1 MKSQEPMT
9 ININSLVQN
18 TLIAIFLCSAKAII
32 KALISLQAISEMVTE
47 EHLAEGRLY
56 PPLNT
61 IREVSFKIAV
71 KVSNRSHL
79 LQEHVLLANSTFW
92 HP

>member
-1 MKSQEPMT
+1 A
-9 ININSLVQN
+9 
-18 TLIAIFLCSAKAII
+18 IAD
-32 KALISLQAISEMVTE
+32 MVTE

-71 KVSNRSHL
+71 KKIHNN
-79 LQEHVLLANSTFW
+79 LASRTGSDG
-92 HP
+92 PEESAGGD